1 MKTIKI
7 ILLIGI
13 MAGFTNNAT
22 AQEKNSSKIMSDI
35 YIKNSFLTKKELKSE
50 YFQGTFYMYN
60 EKYSQALD
68 TFSKLLKND
77 PENSNLS
84 FYVGICYY
92 HLERYDISKKY
103 LEDAV
108 KNISE
113 DYKDSVFEKNAPSET
128 QDFLNRINELAL
140 VSE

>member
-1 MKTIKI
+1 MKTIRI

-13 MAGFTNNAT
+13 IAGFTNTAT

-60 EKYSQALD
+60 EKYSQALHV
-68 TFSKLLKND
+68 FSKLLKND
-77 PENSNLS
+77 PKNFNLS

-92 HLERYDISKKY
+92 HLEKYDISKMY
-103 LEDAV
+103 LVDAAN
-108 KNISE
+108 NISE
-113 DYKDSVFEKNAPSET
+113 DYKDSVFEKNAPSEA
-128 QDFLNRINELAL
+128 QYFLEKIDKLAP
-140 VSE
+140 VCE

>member
-1 MKTIKI
+1 MKTIKT

-13 MAGFTNNAT
+13 LAGFTNSTT
-22 AQEKNSSKIMSDI
+22 ALENPTNGITEKYSENG
-35 YIKNSFLTKKELKSE
+35 YLTKKELKRE
-50 YFQGTFYMYN
+50 YFQGTYYMFN
-60 EKYSQALD
+60 EKYSQALHV
-68 TFSKLLKND
+68 FSKLLKND

-92 HLERYDISKKY
+92 HLEKYDISKKY
-103 LEDAV
+103 LKDAV

-113 DYKDSVFEKNAPSET
+113 DYKDSVFEKNAPLET
-128 QDFLNRINELAL
+128 QDFLNRINELTL

>member
-7 ILLIGI
+7 IILIGI
-13 MAGFTNNAT
+13 VAGFTNTLT

-35 YIKNSFLTKKELKSE
+35 YVKNSLLNKKELKRE
-50 YFQGTFYMYN
+50 YFQGTYFMYN
-60 EKYSQALD
+60 EKYSQALHV
-68 TFSKLLKND
+68 FSKLLKND
-77 PENSNLS
+77 PGNSNLS

-92 HLERYDISKKY
+92 HLGKYNISKTY

-113 DYKDSVFEKNAPSET
+113 DYKDSVFEKDAPSET
-128 QDFLNRINELAL
+128 QDFLNKINELAF

>member
-13 MAGFTNNAT
+13 VAGFTNTLT

-35 YIKNSFLTKKELKSE
+35 YVKNILLTKKDLKRE
-50 YFQGTFYMYN
+50 YFQGTYYLYN
-60 EKYSQALD
+60 EKYSQALHV
-68 TFSKLLKND
+68 FSKLLKND

-92 HLERYDISKKY
+92 HLDKYDISKTY
-103 LEDAV
+103 LVDAV
-108 KNISE
+108 KSISE
-113 DYKDSVFEKNAPSET
+113 DYKDSVFEKDAPMET
-128 QDFLNRINELAL
+128 QDFLNKINELAL
-140 VSE
+140 ASE

>member
-1 MKTIKI
+1 MKTIRI

-13 MAGFTNNAT
+13 IAGFTNTAT
-22 AQEKNSSKIMSDI
+22 ALTKNPANGITEKYSENG
-35 YIKNSFLTKKELKSE
+35 YLTKKELKRE
-50 YFQGTFYMYN
+50 YFQGTYYIYN
-60 EKYSQALD
+60 EKYSQALHV
-68 TFSKLLKND
+68 FSKLLKND

-84 FYVGICYY
+84 FYVGMCYY
-92 HLERYDISKKY
+92 HLEKCNISKKY

-113 DYKDSVFEKNAPSET
+113 DYKDSVFERNAPSEA
-128 QDFLNRINELAL
+128 QYFLDKINEPVL

>member
-13 MAGFTNNAT
+13 IAGFTNTAT

-50 YFQGTFYMYN
+50 YFQGTYYLYN
-60 EKYSQALD
+60 EKYSQALHV
-68 TFSKLLKND
+68 FSKLLKND

-92 HLERYDISKKY
+92 NLEKYNISKKY

-108 KNISE
+108 KNISV

-128 QDFLNRINELAL
+128 QDFLNKINELAL

>member
-1 MKTIKI
+1 MKTIRI

-13 MAGFTNNAT
+13 MAGFTNTAT
-22 AQEKNSSKIMSDI
+22 AQEKNSSKIMSDT
-35 YIKNSFLTKKELKSE
+35 YIKNSFLTKKELKRE
-50 YFQGTFYMYN
+50 YFQGTYYMYN
-60 EKYSQALD
+60 EKYSQALHI
-68 TFSKLLKND
+68 FSKLLKND

-92 HLERYDISKKY
+92 HLEKYNISKKY

-108 KNISE
+108 TNISV

-128 QDFLNRINELAL
+128 QDFLNKINELAP
-140 VSE
+140 VCE

>member
-13 MAGFTNNAT
+13 IAGFTNTAT

-50 YFQGTFYMYN
+50 YFQGTYYLYN
-60 EKYSQALD
+60 EKYSQALHV
-68 TFSKLLKND
+68 FSKLLKND

-92 HLERYDISKKY
+92 HLEKYDISKIY
-103 LEDAV
+103 LEDAAN
-108 KNISE
+108 NISE

-128 QDFLNRINELAL
+128 QDFLNKINELAL

>member
-13 MAGFTNNAT
+13 IGCFTNTAT

-60 EKYSQALD
+60 EKYSQALHV
-68 TFSKLLKND
+68 FSKLLKND

-92 HLERYDISKKY
+92 HLEKYNISKRY

-108 KNISE
+108 TNISV

-128 QDFLNRINELAL
+128 QDFLNKINELAL
-140 VSE
+140 ATE